1 MFHLRHTLT
10 LLGLLVP
17 MTSLAYII
25 NGEPLTKAEQEQ
37 VKPFM
42 VSVEA
47 KHHISPTEQRWMQ
60 CSGTLVGP
68 RHVLTAAHC
77 VYDQY
82 AASEQRV
89 RPQKVLLPAG
99 GDLWPDYLEVCHSL
113 KFGESPCRTVSRIVE
128 PPRPYNFQHLHEND
142 LVLLIL
148 GLGFEDSTPVTLVSE
163 TEALTDLPLMSLG
176 RRFARLQK
184 GILSPTR
191 NLLKPSQLLMSGT
204 SSGQMSCWGDSGS
217 PVLVMDEQNGS
228 VRQAGVISALSLN
241 NQNGTVHPLLS
252 ESYEHLWQ
260 EDRRELYER
269 LRKEYLQCLQ
279 EGCPPHDYGWT
290 FEDVYREFAYF
301 NGIMNVAEQEPVE
314 SVTKADRVQCNPAS
328 MESVATDLRTST
340 YQHWIDQHVQP
351 YSPHF
356 DLPPVYRVCV
366 RDVTDYS
373 RMDNHPITV
382 LRVKPAFGSHDGE
395 EVVLDGARVKCVT
408 ANDFPDLPGRD
419 FLVSVTSRDQDNRYE
434 TVPTDECRDEI
445 VSQDGTLRIAI
456 QQDHEPEA
464 KTQGCGYT
472 LLSAHEKVNRDNTLL
487 LRYRIRGPMPEPEH
501 DWATPHKDIQ
511 HKVYWKYRLLTISDK
526 ETVKTMF
533 KYPTAFPFTL
543 MGYSGWY

>member
-1 MFHLRHTLT
+1 MFLRNALA

-17 MTSLAYII
+17 ITSLAYII
-25 NGEPLTKAEQEQ
+25 NGEPLTEAEQER
-37 VKPFM
+37 VRPFM

-47 KHHISPTEQRWMQ
+47 KHHISPTEQRWMR
-60 CSGTLVGP
+60 CTGTLVGP

-77 VYDQY
+77 VYDRY
-82 AASEQRV
+82 AASELRAH
-89 RPQKVLLPAG
+89 PQKVLLPAG
-99 GDLWPDYLEVCHSL
+99 GDFWLDYLQVCHSL

-128 PPRPYNFQHLHEND
+128 PPRPYNLQQPHEND
-142 LVLLIL
+142 LVLLVL

-176 RRFARLQK
+176 RHFTQLQK
-184 GILSPTR
+184 GVLAPTR
-191 NLLKPSQLLMSGT
+191 NLLKPSQLPMSGT

-217 PVLVMDEQNGS
+217 PVLLMGEQDGS
-228 VRQAGVISALSLN
+228 VRQAGVISALSLG

-252 ESYEHLWQ
+252 KSFRHLWQ
-260 EDRRELYER
+260 EDRREFYER
-269 LRKEYLQCLQ
+269 LRKQYLQCLQ
-279 EGCPPHDYGWT
+279 EGCPRHDYGWT
-290 FEDVYREFAYF
+290 FEDEFREFAYF
-301 NGIMNVAEQEPVE
+301 NGIMNVVEQEPVE
-314 SVTKADRVQCNPAS
+314 SVTKAASVQCNPTS
-328 MESVATDLRTST
+328 MEAVATDLRVAT

-356 DLPPVYRVCV
+356 NLPPVYRVCV

-373 RMDNHPITV
+373 RMDNRPETV

-408 ANDFPDLPGRD
+408 AHDFPGLPGPD
-419 FLVSVTSRDQDNRYE
+419 FLVSVTSRDQDHRYE
-434 TVPTDECRDEI
+434 TVPADQCRDEI
-445 VSQDGTLRIAI
+445 VSQNGTLRVKF
-456 QQDHEPEA
+456 QQDHDPEEIR
-464 KTQGCGYT
+464 GCGYA

-487 LRYRIRGPMPEPEH
+487 LRYRIRGPMPELET
-501 DWATPHKDIQ
+501 DWESPHKDIQ
-511 HKVYWKYRLLTISDK
+511 HKVYWKYRLLTINDK
-526 ETVKTMF
+526 ETVNTIF